1 MSKYIGFS
9 EEEKNKFISQ
19 EGTKVSSKLIFT
31 SETEDNDVTLFDAV
45 NIDWKGYKI
54 GDTELSYSGDIISY
68 ITNSYSYIL
77 SNMVTST
84 DLPDFIGEDTKIRT
98 QLSLYKTSNNQTSE
112 ASPFVDANN
121 ASSLTYFNNGSASN
135 NYWALSK
142 NNSHGDGEYVWMSS
156 YYATFKLN
164 NEFIGWEG
172 PSSDPILLKGEK
184 GDTGKPADYYEIRYG
199 LFSISGPTSQEM
211 PDIEN
216 PGDDDNNN
224 KWYLVPQANND
235 VNLYT
240 WSTHRHVV
248 CVLNNNIIEQH
259 YDGEWSEPIRMT
271 GKNGVSQPIQP
282 VLRYYWHTTNDYNNS
297 PSCATTNENPNSNG
311 VSWLES
317 PGNPHDS
324 YIYLWMI
331 QGQRQNNVAHL
342 IEGTSYWTSP
352 ICLSGAD
359 GEPGKDGDDLEFIY
373 RIYEGPQNFNDLTL
387 SEYDRPQTWDTN
399 NDDYSNENY
408 KGESE
413 NGYSQATIKWTDN
426 PTGVSSTYKY
436 EYCSYRRKTGPSGN
450 KQWGKFSEPFPWSI
464 YGENGLDGDGV
475 EYIYYVT
482 ATADSGSE
490 PTPPVFDLNP
500 SSFQK
505 SEVYGSWHDDP
516 QQLNPNNNQ
525 LYQWVSKRNY
535 KTITNN
541 NKSLI
546 SSDFTGNSYEMG
558 GYTVNVGDKI
568 WFPYSNPE
576 LWNWY
581 VYDGTN
587 APQIIM
593 IYKRTGSIT
602 NYGNMPVA
610 DSNDSTSYTMPN
622 MNGWTESPGNNAG
635 DDTAYLWMTTNYY
648 SSKKIENNKSIY
660 HVTDDWQTPVC
671 LTGESG
677 KDGEDGADI
686 EFIYLRTNEDN
697 ATLILPSTT
706 DNNDYQ
712 TNDWPFAENTAYIS
726 SSIDGVGV
734 IYSTSS
740 NTYSFISGIN
750 APMQQTSLDAVH
762 DTWTDNPLGVT
773 HEYDYEYCAIRKKI
787 NGTWET
793 FCTPFLWSKWGEDGI
808 DGDGVEYIFYLS
820 PDENEVT
827 FGDSSS
833 QNPNNNPA
841 SWDPSPD
848 PGYIHD
854 DYKYPTHNP
863 GWSDD
868 PQGVSIHNKY
878 EYVSIRHK
886 RLNPTSNKME
896 WGEYSE
902 PALWARYAEDG
913 RAISLVLESNNDM
926 TSISINSNHIVN
938 NLVETDTTFSLYHN
952 TSLVDLSNTSY
963 YKMEIFD
970 SNGDDYVAG
979 WDAQNSYSY
988 LKHNNDIIARLK
1000 PNSLNNNSYEMH
1012 ISIPEGFNM
1021 TNIDDELRIYS
1032 KATILDPSFDINGDV
1047 QAGTEKLITTKV
1059 KGLQLSLDDIFQ
1071 IWTDRA
1077 VLKNDGEGNYPILT
1091 YLQSLTSNT
1100 KITTAAEQNEN
1111 KLFIIADNNNGY
1123 KDFINVGLNEFK
1135 NVENSYTFK
1144 LYYNESGESNISNP
1158 GTFLDEETVTLVTE
1172 SEIYQLVVDP
1182 QVINFSNIGEN
1193 DIINCNI
1200 IMYTGNIV
1208 TNITNSLNDHNL
1220 TIKYRLVPVTGT
1232 PGNYTVLSNGSSIS
1246 VASLN
1251 INISETKGVEFA
1263 LFKNNVLISS
1273 STVVLTKNG
1282 ADPILPLT
1290 CELLNDN
1297 WQIAVSKNKLS
1308 VLPGNRQTSFLS
1320 IYYGTTNIIDSIS
1333 NLEITAI
1340 DAPTFW
1346 IEGQTITIET
1356 PPYDDN
1362 NVMIDFNVANAITL
1376 SSALDSQQNIIL
1388 QLSFNYQQ
1396 NHYYKYINLSY
1407 TALAQDGENAELYE
1421 LFIEDDI
1428 VKQYVL
1434 NDLINYNPNSLS
1446 VKIRHVYGG
1455 TTEIINPQTISSTY
1469 KIYYTVDN
1477 SIWTITTTGSI
1488 SMPNADFE
1496 KITIALF
1503 NETPNANY
1511 TNYIDVETVKAV
1523 RDGINGTDSFAEEF
1537 IYYCP
1542 EGNTEIDWDN
1552 ISDTTLNP
1560 STWERSTSPD
1570 YIENDAWQDHPTGI
1584 DEQHQYEYVAHRTWD
1599 KENEIWND
1607 YTSPMIWS
1615 KWGHTGRDGDG
1626 VEYIYYRNNSEIFDG
1641 PDPGNWTND
1650 EDFQTTEYVS
1660 SMNDDYYSYCNEN
1673 FTISFSEN
1681 SGFAYLFIPN
1691 GMRRYDNVIT
1701 PAESKIYPNI
1711 INISYRESI
1720 NGGDWS
1726 NWIDCDHDNDTC
1738 DNAVYEAH
1746 PDATSVTEAYYTAWV
1761 NTTDNC
1767 SIVKDKDYHNDPFK
1781 TDGVGIAVDVGS
1793 PDSPTTIYNTI
1804 YFKRWIYK
1812 YTNKPNL
1819 RLQIRCL
1826 FNDSANARFAC
1837 GSLFGQHS
1845 FFMFND
1851 NNRITLSGNI
1861 KSLFNV
1867 TSFSDTFTNEW
1878 PSNTPWHITRLFGN
1892 YNKSFTVTSLNY
1904 TINLSYNGN
1913 TKSLTKTRIPQ
1924 PADNNTI
1931 YDTKNLVLSPKEIYQ
1946 GDYSQL
1952 FHKCVNLVTGPII
1965 AAKTINEHACEN
1977 MFNSCDAIT
1986 TIVMYVDTVQNTNAF
2001 NYFVPTDSSIPT
2013 GTIIHYGT
2021 YDFSSMPEDH
2031 TILRIRDWNIEK
2043 PSQWTDDPSGVSETN
2058 KYEWVSIRKYKE
2070 VTAEDT
2076 ELTNAGLD
2084 VGDKAW
2090 HPYSEPTLWAKYGE
2104 RGPQG
2109 SDGESAPRIVMLYKR
2124 TGSNGGQGYGIT
2136 PEISNNVTNVGSND
2150 WVESPRNAG
2159 EGTEYLWMTSNYY
2172 TARIVDGNINPVI
2185 KYTVTGEWSIPVCLT
2200 GEAGKEGVDGTDI
2213 EFIYLRT
2220 NQAEQ
2225 YKPSAPQG
2233 TNGNNQVSDW
2243 PFGEYISENGILFV
2257 NGTYINNQST
2267 SFENRTND
2275 NLLYNVWTDNPLG
2288 VTSTYLYEYSAIRKK
2303 ENSTWSQFGIPFLWS
2318 KYGENGVDG
2327 DGVEYIYY
2335 LSNDGNQSFSGNSLP
2350 SSWTSNPQYNI
2361 NDFPF
2366 NTGGPASGTPPKYN
2380 GWTDDPSGVSA
2391 SNQYEYVSVRT
2402 GREGNWGTFTA
2413 PKLWARYGK
2422 DGEASAVTIDNNNEN
2437 IAVIINGHNV
2447 ISSDNSVI
2455 EYSKIYM
2462 YDNLQKVNFSLID
2475 VPQGFTADDRD
2486 IGPNVYHWDSSD
2498 KSYTVGFKF
2507 DPGQEIKN
2515 GRLSYT
2521 FTGRYINNGRIDR
2534 NTTIKIIGIHESDVP
2549 TLYQLRPTADIVK
2562 YNYTNRSY
2570 DPTTIYTYI
2579 SYIENGENQIMKK
2592 YDTSR
2597 FGSGKLSLW
2606 ANNTQL
2612 SNFTNGDNLAITTA
2626 NFANNFPINLEL
2638 KYNNI
2643 LLDSESIPC
2652 VQDGQ
2657 KGDTGAAAVTLDFT
2671 NDQINLAVDGTG
2683 KINVS
2688 SSQSKTTTLNIVSND
2703 TYTIDSVSLVSN
2715 PDSNNISVSESMPIS
2730 GFKKIH
2736 IRYTY
2741 TQNTNNVVFKIT
2753 TQTSCRASIPE
2764 NGYDI
2769 QFTFTIK
2776 KDGSLTTTSINKTF
2790 KICGQHTGENAV
2802 TYEIVPNVNSLK
2814 WNGTNYS
2821 TSQLSYTVYKY
2832 DGMNTPT
2839 VFSDFTSTTY
2849 GWWRYKN
2856 SSGVGNS
2863 GTNNPL
2869 NISSNGYKN
2878 MQEFYLDLV
2887 YDNKIIDTETIS
2899 VVSNG
2904 ERGIQGF
2911 TGPIIRYCGEWN
2923 NTSYYCGGKTNDNYD
2938 GVSPVYKDIVLY
2950 SGKYYT
2956 PYHTAW
2962 YYWNNETWA
2971 SGAAGTGYINKGH
2984 LPSDTNY
2991 WEEATQFDFVA
3002 TKLLYAD
3009 QALINQISTHDLI
3022 ATDSNG
3028 NPVAGVT
3035 SGKKMYGKG
3044 GSSEEIYSVLNSQSG
3059 SGWNHNIIN
3068 SDENDP
3074 SNVRIFAGQIW
3085 NGNNSYSLT
3094 YAPFNVR
3101 QDGTTYMSKAN
3112 IVGDVNI
3119 GGNVDIS
3126 GTNVNVTGDIHAKS
3140 LSLQQSFYYNTLTTL
3155 PDINVNEHQ
3164 VIYQMF
3170 YNFDTTPV
3178 IRPGVNDYLWLT
3190 KNVNSSGDQKTL
3202 YTTDNPGDSVEV
3214 DNDSLYVMYSA
3225 SGINPNNSINQN
3237 FWLVTKT
3244 DLFAMP
3250 YNAGGFTTE
3259 YRTITPTF
3267 SVSSINSDGTISVLI
3282 TFNAPSNPPTGGSL
3296 NSWEY
3301 TLSFNHQA
3309 WWRQKTIY
3317 NAQIDFDSS
3326 NPNNDDPLLIE
3337 INNYQYVSLSGS
3349 VVGSKT
3355 KCNVQLKRAKG
3366 WTYGSY
3372 GCPVKWQDNQWVDI
3386 GSVNAGSGND
3396 TSQNRNTIKNALSC
3410 TGRAVYI
3417 VPK

>member
-1 MSKYIGFS
+1 MSNFKDTNFDSSKLKRGSILYS
-9 EEEKNKFISQ
+9 AKLSPAEEEKYA
-19 EGTKVSSKLIFT
+19 
-31 SETEDNDVTLFDAV
+31 LFNAV
-45 NIDWKGYKI
+45 NIDWQGYKI

-77 SNMVTST
+77 GNMITST

-112 ASPFVDANN
+112 TPPFVDANN

-199 LFSISGPTSQEM
+199 LFSISGPSSQEM
-211 PDIEN
+211 PNIEN
-216 PGDDDNNN
+216 PGDDDN

-240 WSTHRHVV
+240 WSTHCHVV

-259 YDGEWSEPIRMT
+259 YDGEWSEPIRIT

-282 VLRYYWHTTNDYNNS
+282 VLRYYWHTTNDYSNS

-317 PGNPHDS
+317 PNNPHDS

-331 QGQRQNNVAHL
+331 QGQRQNNVAQF
-342 IEGTSYWTSP
+342 IEGSSYWTSP

-373 RIYEGPQNFNDLTL
+373 RIYEDPQNFNDLTL
-387 SEYDRPQTWDTN
+387 SEYDKPQTWDNN
-399 NDDYSNENY
+399 NDDYANDNY

-413 NGYSQATIKWTDN
+413 NGYYQATIKWTDN
-426 PTGVSSTYKY
+426 PAGVSSTYKY

-490 PTPPVFDLNP
+490 PTPPTFDLNP

-505 SEVYGSWHDDP
+505 SEVYGSWYDDP
-516 QQLNPNNNQ
+516 QQLNSNNNQ

-546 SSDFTGNSYEMG
+546 SNDFTGNSYEMG

-602 NYGNMPVA
+602 NYGSMPEA
-610 DSNDSTSYTMPN
+610 DSNDPTSYAMPN

-648 SSKKIENNKSIY
+648 SSKNIENNKSIY

-677 KDGEDGADI
+677 KDGEDGTDI

-712 TNDWPFAENTAYIS
+712 TNDWPFAENTAYTS

-762 DTWTDNPLGVT
+762 NTWTDNPLGVT

-787 NGTWET
+787 NGTWEW
-793 FCTPFLWSKWGEDGI
+793 FCKPFLWSKWGEDGI

-827 FGDSSS
+827 FGDPTS

-841 SWDPSPD
+841 SWDPSED
-848 PGYIHD
+848 PEYIHD

-868 PQGVSIHNKY
+868 PRGVSIHNKY

-886 RLNPTSNKME
+886 RLNPDTGKKE
-896 WGEYSE
+896 WGKYSE

-938 NLVETDTTFSLYHN
+938 NLVETDTVFSLYHN
-952 TSLVDLSNTSY
+952 TSLVDLSSTSY

-988 LKHNNDIIARLK
+988 LKYNNNVLARLK
-1000 PNSLNNNSYEMH
+1000 PNPLNNNSYEMH

-1144 LYYNESGESNISNP
+1144 LYYNESGEPNMSNP

-1172 SEIYQLVVDP
+1172 SEIYQLVIDP
-1182 QVINFSNIGEN
+1182 QVINFSNVGEN
-1193 DIINCNI
+1193 DVINCNV

-1220 TIKYRLVPVTGT
+1220 TIKYRHVPVTGT

-1246 VASLN
+1246 VTSLN
-1251 INISETKGVEFA
+1251 INISETKGIEFA

-1282 ADPILPLT
+1282 ADPLLPLT

-1320 IYYGTTNIIDSIS
+1320 IYYGTTNIVDSIS

-1340 DAPTFW
+1340 DAPAFW
-1346 IEGQTITIET
+1346 VEGETINIET
-1356 PPYDDN
+1356 PPYSED
-1362 NVMIDFNVANAITL
+1362 NVMIDFNVANAIAL
-1376 SSALDSQQNIIL
+1376 SSALESQQNITI

-1407 TALAQDGENAELYE
+1407 NALAQDGENAELYE

-1434 NDLINYNPNSLS
+1434 DDLINYNPNSLS
-1446 VKIRHVYGG
+1446 VKIRHIYGG
-1455 TTEIINPQTISSTY
+1455 TTEIINPQAVSSTY

-1477 SIWTITTTGSI
+1477 STWKATTTGSI
-1488 SMPNADFE
+1488 SIPQVEVE
-1496 KITIALF
+1496 KIAIALF

-1511 TNYIDVETVKAV
+1511 TNYIDIETVKVV

-1542 EGNTEIDWDN
+1542 EGKTEIDWDN
-1552 ISDTTLNP
+1552 ISDTTLDP
-1560 STWERSTSPD
+1560 STWSRSTSPD
-1570 YIENDAWQDHPTGI
+1570 HIENNAWQDHPTGI
-1584 DEQHQYEYVAHRTWD
+1584 DEQHQYEYYAHRTWD
-1599 KENEIWND
+1599 KENEIWSN
-1607 YTSPMIWS
+1607 YTSPLIWS
-1615 KWGHTGRDGDG
+1615 MWGVQGKDGDG
-1626 VEYIYYRNNSEIFDG
+1626 VEYIYYRNNSETFDG
-1641 PDPGNWTND
+1641 PLPSNWTND
-1650 EDFQTTEYVS
+1650 EDFQTVEYIS
-1660 SMNDDYYSYCNEN
+1660 SMGDDYYSYCNDN

-1691 GMRRYDNVIT
+1691 GMKRYDDVT
-1701 PAESKIYPNI
+1701 ADTTKIYSNI
-1711 INISYRESI
+1711 TNIQYRESI

-1726 NWIDCDHDNDTC
+1726 EWIDYDHDNDTC
-1738 DNAVYEAH
+1738 DNDVYAAH
-1746 PDATSVTEAYYTAWV
+1746 PDATYVSETYYTEWV
-1761 NTTDNC
+1761 NGTDNC
-1767 SIVKDKDYHNDPFK
+1767 SIVKDKNYYNDPFK
-1781 TDGVGIAVDVGS
+1781 EGGVGIAVSTGS
-1793 PDSPTTIYNTI
+1793 STSPTTIYKTI

-1826 FNDSANARFAC
+1826 FKDNTNARFAC
-1837 GSLFGQHS
+1837 GSYFGQHS

-1851 NNRITLSGNI
+1851 NNHITLSGNI

-1867 TSFSDTFTNEW
+1867 TSFSDVFTNEW
-1878 PSNTPWHITRLFGN
+1878 PSVTAWYITRLFGN
-1892 YNKSFTVTSLNY
+1892 YNINSFDLTQLGY
-1904 TINLSYNGN
+1904 TINLTYNNN
-1913 TKSLTKTRIPQ
+1913 TVSITQTRIPQ
-1924 PADNNTI
+1924 VANNNAI
-1931 YDTKNLVLSPKEIYQ
+1931 YDAKNLVLSPQEIYQ

-1952 FHKCVNLVTGPII
+1952 FHKCINLVDGPII
-1965 AAKTINEHACEN
+1965 AAKTIGIRACES
-1977 MFNSCDAIT
+1977 MFNACDAIT
-1986 TIVMYVDTVQNTNAF
+1986 TIVMYVNTVQDTNAF
-2001 NYFVPTDSSIPT
+2001 NYCVPTNGGNPAR
-2013 GTIIHYGT
+2013 TIIHYGT
-2021 YDFSSMPEDH
+2021 YDFSSIPVSPNV
-2031 TILRIRDWNIEK
+2031 LRIRDWNIEK
-2043 PSQWTDDPSGVSETN
+2043 PSQWTDEPSGVSETN
-2058 KYEWVSIRKYKE
+2058 KYEWVSTRKYKE
-2070 VTAEDT
+2070 VTDDDI

-2090 HPYSEPTLWAKYGE
+2090 HPYSDPTIWAKYGE
-2104 RGPQG
+2104 DGAPGGSGLVIDFDNDSLQIAVNSNGLIKDNQEITTYIHLYSGEQDITSQISSVSIPTDNIYNPFNNKYTADNKYGYILNYDSSSYWYTFKVDDCDINNNGEINNGEINPGSLSNNLQLPFTISYNEHNYIKRLNFIPIQYGRDG
-2109 SDGESAPRIVMLYKR
+2109 SDAETFELMIPES
-2124 TGSNGGQGYGIT
+2124 SIT
-2136 PEISNNVTNVGSND
+2136 YNPNN
-2150 WVESPRNAG
+2150 
-2159 EGTEYLWMTSNYY
+2159 
-2172 TARIVDGNINPVI
+2172 
-2185 KYTVTGEWSIPVCLT
+2185 
-2200 GEAGKEGVDGTDI
+2200 
-2213 EFIYLRT
+2213 
-2220 NQAEQ
+2220 
-2225 YKPSAPQG
+2225 
-2233 TNGNNQVSDW
+2233 
-2243 PFGEYISENGILFV
+2243 
-2257 NGTYINNQST
+2257 
-2267 SFENRTND
+2267 
-2275 NLLYNVWTDNPLG
+2275 
-2288 VTSTYLYEYSAIRKK
+2288 
-2303 ENSTWSQFGIPFLWS
+2303 
-2318 KYGENGVDG
+2318 
-2327 DGVEYIYY
+2327 
-2335 LSNDGNQSFSGNSLP
+2335 
-2350 SSWTSNPQYNI
+2350 
-2361 NDFPF
+2361 
-2366 NTGGPASGTPPKYN
+2366 
-2380 GWTDDPSGVSA
+2380 
-2391 SNQYEYVSVRT
+2391 
-2402 GREGNWGTFTA
+2402 GTFTPSSITA
-2413 PKLWARYGK
+2413 QIK
-2422 DGEASAVTIDNNNEN
+2422 
-2437 IAVIINGHNV
+2437 H
-2447 ISSDNSVI
+2447 IS
-2455 EYSKIYM
+2455 
-2462 YDNLQKVNFSLID
+2462 
-2475 VPQGFTADDRD
+2475 GFTTD
-2486 IGPNVYHWDSSD
+2486 IISYNTLYTTYNTNDITWKISYNVPAKEKDVTND
-2498 KSYTVGFKF
+2498 PA
-2507 DPGQEIKN
+2507 DPGS
-2515 GRLSYT
+2515 GVRPLS
-2521 FTGRYINNGRIDR
+2521 
-2534 NTTIKIIGIHESDVP
+2534 
-2549 TLYQLRPTADIVK
+2549 
-2562 YNYTNRSY
+2562 
-2570 DPTTIYTYI
+2570 
-2579 SYIENGENQIMKK
+2579 IENGKGGSISEDPSTPSASQRDLLSTTT
-2592 YDTSR
+2592 YSDT
-2597 FGSGKLSLW
+2597 
-2606 ANNTQL
+2606 ATMNTNNTEYVEWKL
-2612 SNFTNGDNLAITTA
+2612 WMNNKYVDIETTY
-2626 NFANNFPINLEL
+2626 IV
-2638 KYNNI
+2638 Y
-2643 LLDSESIPC
+2643 
-2652 VQDGQ
+2652 DGI
-2657 KGDTGAAAVTLDFT
+2657 KGDSGSAAYVMDWT
-2671 NDQINLAVDGTG
+2671 NDQINLAVDANGYILPG
-2683 KINVS
+2683 QIKY
-2688 SSQSKTTTLNIVSND
+2688 TTLNLNSLNGVFGNNPSIYITWAAASSAEAPHKKFDKETNNTESSSIKSNVVNYND
-2703 TYTIDSVSLVSN
+2703 DISFSTSSKYIRFKHGYRN
-2715 PDSNNISVSESMPIS
+2715 SNNVNNDHEKLAIIIGDEYEGDTRKAYIPQEGIEIAVTVYINSTYHTNSTSSWE
-2730 GFKKIH
+2730 FKDTKIL
-2736 IRYTY
+2736 R
-2741 TQNTNNVVFKIT
+2741 V
-2753 TQTSCRASIPE
+2753 
-2764 NGYDI
+2764 
-2769 QFTFTIK
+2769 
-2776 KDGSLTTTSINKTF
+2776 
-2790 KICGQHTGENAV
+2790 CGQHIAQDGQDGQNAV
-2802 TYEIVPNVNSLK
+2802 TYEINPSANNVKIS
-2814 WNGTNYS
+2814 GTTY
-2821 TSQLSYTVYKY
+2821 TPMTLSYTLIKY
-2832 DGMNTPT
+2832 DGE
-2839 VFSDFTSTTY
+2839 
-2849 GWWRYKN
+2849 
-2856 SSGVGNS
+2856 
-2863 GTNNPL
+2863 
-2869 NISSNGYKN
+2869 NISQVSSWPAGLSTRW
-2878 MQEFYLDLV
+2878 MD
-2887 YDNKIIDTETIS
+2887 
-2899 VVSNG
+2899 VSNG
-2904 ERGIQGF
+2904 AAITSNQHQIIYSQYKNLEGINLELLSGSTVIDRETIPIVRDGQDGEKGSQGF
-2911 TGPIIRYCGEWN
+2911 TGPIVRYCGEWKPSN
-2923 NTSYYCGGKTNDNYD
+2923 DGGPSKYYNGLVKTDATSVPNVY
-2938 GVSPVYKDIVLY
+2938 YKDIVY
-2950 SGKYYT
+2950 YNAHYYT
-2956 PYHTAW
+2956 PKSSSTYDTTTDEFP
-2962 YYWNNETWA
+2962 NI
-2971 SGAAGTGYINKGH
+2971 GYILN
-2984 LPSDTNY
+2984 SSSWTSTN
-2991 WEEATQFDFVA
+2991 WIEATQFDFVA

-3074 SNVRIFAGQIW
+3074 SNVRIFAGDIW
-3085 NGNNSYSLT
+3085 KNSNGTTSYSLT

-3101 QDGTTYMSKAN
+3101 QDGTAYMTKA
-3112 IVGDVNI
+3112 VVEGDITANTLNLKKSTASTTGSHIDASFVNI
-3119 GGNVDIS
+3119 TSTDCGKQYYLPYLDTNVTRTIYVLCNLNSSQYTSECIIKTHGDLLVWGENPKSRVS
-3126 GTNVNVTGDIHAKS
+3126 GTYVNKYIHIQPNMLYQLIGMDINGTESWTVVEIPLSPAEGGGSEYRYIDITDDVTLFGYKYESTTNNSNTVTDVTIAPYTEDIHTYDSNTQTSHDVAWGPIVKVNTDNGS
-3140 LSLQQSFYYNTLTTL
+3140 QSDTLTL
-3155 PDINVNEHQ
+3155 E
-3164 VIYQMF
+3164 F
-3170 YNFDTTPV
+3170 YTFIDPN
-3178 IRPGVNDYLWLT
+3178 
-3190 KNVNSSGDQKTL
+3190 
-3202 YTTDNPGDSVEV
+3202 
-3214 DNDSLYVMYSA
+3214 MY
-3225 SGINPNNSINQN
+3225 
-3237 FWLVTKT
+3237 
-3244 DLFAMP
+3244 D
-3250 YNAGGFTTE
+3250 
-3259 YRTITPTF
+3259 
-3267 SVSSINSDGTISVLI
+3267 
-3282 TFNAPSNPPTGGSL
+3282 
-3296 NSWEY
+3296 
-3301 TLSFNHQA
+3301 
-3309 WWRQKTIY
+3309 
-3317 NAQIDFDSS
+3317 
-3326 NPNNDDPLLIE
+3326 
-3337 INNYQYVSLSGS
+3337 
-3349 VVGSKT
+3349 
-3355 KCNVQLKRAKG
+3355 
-3366 WTYGSY
+3366 
-3372 GCPVKWQDNQWVDI
+3372 
-3386 GSVNAGSGND
+3386 ND
-3396 TSQNRNTIKNALSC
+3396 TSSTFALGDFGSHIW
-3410 TGRAVYI
+3410 I
-3417 VPK
+3417 VTAPSS